1 MQTSTAFSLA
11 RTCSERCP
19 VFVWDEDPRRCQELV
34 NALGTVECISAQ
46 AHSVPLH
53 EPEEGRVAGAVVA
66 LLSSS
71 IAPRDVSL
79 IHELKGRFAFV
90 ICCIGAGGDADLC
103 GICRL
108 FLAGA
113 SQR

>member
-19 VFVWDEDPRRCQELV
+19 VFVCDEDPRRCQELV